1 MVFFFAS
8 FFTKAQ
14 EVVLTRDFG
23 GGSVVLERKTDNQSF
38 RQNRD
43 GSRFY
48 KTTFAIKANLGNQK
62 WNKEMTDI
70 YSDNGTAMKPCM
82 LIDEANKLL
91 YVFVLSKSDEQM
103 YGMDGIVFRLD
114 LNSGNW
120 TRENVFS
127 KSNMGWY
134 AYFGDLVN
142 GNPELWHFSYAGYRS
157 MCSTRNNNGGWSNT
171 DKGGQNPDQ
180 AANQCSKHDNALVI
194 KKQAQVEKQYDFS
207 AVCSSGQTL
216 YYKILDNSDKNRL
229 QIQNIANAVKVT
241 CPYSEYRKS
250 SISSYWVWGY
260 KGYTKP
266 TGNVVVPSTVMN
278 NGITYTIAKIGSYA
292 FSGDDGSGSCDGLES
307 ITIPNTV
314 VSIGWKAFKGCR
326 KLKSVVIPNSVKEIE
341 SQAFS
346 YCDALKSITIP
357 NSVKKIGHNAFAYS
371 GLKSIKFP
379 DAMKEIHPSDN
390 CQCVRCEDLESV
402 VLPADLQ
409 VIPASMFES
418 CHNLRTITI
427 PNSVKKIENCAFLN
441 CISLSVKVP
450 NTVTYVGDNVSAD
463 FNRVFEN
470 CLNVIYYGKLKGAP
484 WGAKC
489 LNGYV
494 EGDCVYKDKTKKTLV
509 YCKPSENANVAK
521 KSGNS
526 GNSASKASE
535 RETERS
541 QEPSVNEN
549 NIMNYV
555 KSPMKTEEYNG
566 DTYYYVDF
574 KASKGMRRTQGT
586 LRYTS
591 SGYWEYCSQGHC
603 TYGITTEFISS
614 RPNTKLGALVNL
626 YKRLHDPTHR

>member
-194 KKQAQVEKQYDFS
+194 KKQAQVEKVFDFS

-216 YYKILDNSDKNRL
+216 YYKILDDQAKNRL
-229 QIQNIANAVKVT
+229 QIQNISNAVKVT
-241 CPYSEYRKS
+241 YPYGERKRSEY
-250 SISSYWVWGY
+250 YWGWNGY
-260 KGYTKP
+260 AKPEGNLAIPTKVSNSGIVYT
-266 TGNVVVPSTVMN
+266 VVCIGDYSFKN
-278 NGITYTIAKIGSYA
+278 CDKITSV
-292 FSGDDGSGSCDGLES
+292 
-307 ITIPNTV
+307 TIPNTV
-314 VSIGWKAFKGCR
+314 SVIETQAFESCSS
-326 KLKSVVIPNSVKEIE
+326 LKSVTLPNSVKEIGNYAFEKTGLKTLQLPNSLTEIGTNVFGYCHDLE
-341 SQAFS
+341 SVTLPSNMKEIPS
-346 YCDALKSITIP
+346 YLFFECKKLKSITIP
-357 NSVKKIGHNAFAYS
+357 SSVKKIQSSFKCCYS
-371 GLKSIKFP
+371 
-379 DAMKEIHPSDN
+379 
-390 CQCVRCEDLESV
+390 
-402 VLPADLQ
+402 LQ
-409 VIPASMFES
+409 V
-418 CHNLRTITI
+418 T
-427 PNSVKKIENCAFLN
+427 
-441 CISLSVKVP
+441 VP
-450 NTVTYVGDNVSAD
+450 STVTEVGYKA
-463 FNRVFEN
+463 FED
-470 CLNVIYYGKLKGAP
+470 CLNVNYHGKLKDAP

-509 YCKPSENANVAK
+509 YCKPSEGANVAK

-526 GNSASKASE
+526 GNSASKARNRFEELHDYIICCGGTPPYTLGAWNGSKAKITIMAPSIRFRDWE
-535 RETERS
+535 IEYRDLTKDYLIFGYGRGNTIDETVRAATWSYREFKK
-541 QEPSVNEN
+541 
-549 NIMNYV
+549 NYYNCDECIIDLV
-555 KSPMKTEEYNG
+555 DFLEKNKNGKWWNG
-566 DTYYYVDF
+566 D
-574 KASKGMRRTQGT
+574 R
-586 LRYTS
+586 
-591 SGYWEYCSQGHC
+591 
-603 TYGITTEFISS
+603 
-614 RPNTKLGALVNL
+614 
-626 YKRLHDPTHR
+626 